1 MTPDPAPKRG
11 TALCGTGL
19 EVGGGMGPAVPAL
32 EREEL
37 SKSMKF
43 TDRIVGTRC
52 CFGRGKRDVFGSST
66 VDARVPRS
74 WIEFVAG
81 SDI

>member
-1 MTPDPAPKRG
+1 
-11 TALCGTGL
+11 
-19 EVGGGMGPAVPAL
+19 MGPAVPAL

-52 CFGRGKRDVFGSST
+52 CFGRGKRDVFGSFLLLTLMSREVGLNLWPEVT
-66 VDARVPRS
+66 YRRGATIPAAQ
-74 WIEFVAG
+74 IHAA
-81 SDI
+81 

>member
-1 MTPDPAPKRG
+1 MER
-11 TALCGTGL
+11 
-19 EVGGGMGPAVPAL
+19 L
-32 EREEL
+32 ERLERLENLNKPQHSGFRL
-37 SKSMKF
+37 SIC
-43 TDRIVGTRC
+43 TDE
-52 CFGRGKRDVFGSST
+52 FGSST